1 MKKMRAQSLQ
11 SYSYTTV
18 TQLQQSEND
27 NNKQPYVSC
36 WVLPMPEEKKIFC
49 CILANL
55 LLACFLSLASP
66 LCSPNPVLQYIPS
79 MGCFFSLFPVSTLCQ
94 TLHQNNTGNQCL
106 NTFTA
111 ITVSTAVHKGC
122 DGCILS
128 TAIQS
133 AQLHRDA
140 LVGHTRKNPF

>member
-1 MKKMRAQSLQ
+1 MRAQSLQ

-27 NNKQPYVSC
+27 NNKQPYVLC
-36 WVLPMPEEKKIFC
+36 WVLPMPERKRKKIFC

-128 TAIQS
+128 TATQS